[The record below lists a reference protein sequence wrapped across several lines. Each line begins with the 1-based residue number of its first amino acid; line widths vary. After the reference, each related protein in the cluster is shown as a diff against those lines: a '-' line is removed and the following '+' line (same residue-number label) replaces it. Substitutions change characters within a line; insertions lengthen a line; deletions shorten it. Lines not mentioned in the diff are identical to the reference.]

1 MTKISF
7 RYGLG
12 EYDFLSHLGLTP
24 PPWQVVSALLSAGAD
39 TELYTATGCCGT
51 ALHLA
56 AALADVTMCEVS
68 GCVEMDTG
76 GHWKSISMRNS
87 SSFLKSP

>member
-12 EYDFLSHLGLTP
+12 EYDFLSHLGLT
-24 PPWQVVSALLSAGAD
+24 GD

-56 AALADVTMCEVS
+56 AALADVALCEVS